1 MSQEWVLAVSLGTLA
16 MAGVGLLF
24 FVVWV
29 VDRRRTSA
37 LSFALAIGCYSAATT
52 VLSVPLPAAFA
63 ASVHGVLFPVAMA
76 LLADGLLR
84 RVGDRLPRGCMV
96 WYVTVSAIVV
106 WCLAY
111 PWPLIVGR
119 IITQNLATALL
130 LFAVVRRLWR
140 GAPKTGT
147 DRAALTASA
156 ALAVSLGADVVAA
169 LFSSVPRELTNR
181 AELDSYMSSN
191 LELFLIVASTIVLP
205 ACMITLLAVTV
216 IDVVQ
221 ELRFQRDRDELTG
234 VLNRRGFNRRAEA
247 MLQSVESC
255 AFILA
260 DLDHFKAV
268 NDTLG
273 HSGGD
278 KVLMA
283 FARILNQCPGEA
295 RIVGRIGG
303 EEFAILLPGAGTQTA
318 VEWADAARARMVAQ
332 APELGDGMATV
343 TASFGIAAGGPRS
356 RLDTLVNEADK
367 ALYEAKLGGRNQIV
381 VCS

>member
-24 FVVWV
+24 FVVWL

-37 LSFALAIGCYSAATT
+37 LFFALAIGCYSAATT
-52 VLSVPLPAAFA
+52 ALSVPLPAAFA
-63 ASVHGVLFPVAMA
+63 SSVHGVLFPVAMA

-84 RVGDRLPRGCMV
+84 RVGDRLPRGYLV
-96 WYVTVSAIVV
+96 WYVTVSVIVV

-119 IITQNLATALL
+119 IITQNLGTALL

-140 GAPKTGT
+140 RVPKTGT

-156 ALAVSLGADVVAA
+156 ALAVALGADVVAA
-169 LFSSVPRELTNR
+169 LFSNVPRELTNR

-191 LELFLIVASTIVLP
+191 LEVFLIVASTIVLP

-234 VLNRRGFNRRAEA
+234 VLNRRGFNHRAEA
-247 MLQSVESC
+247 MLQSAESC

-278 KVLMA
+278 KVLKA

-295 RIVGRIGG
+295 RIIGRVGG
-303 EEFAILLPGAGTQTA
+303 EEFAVLLPDADTQTA

-356 RLDTLVNEADK
+356 RLDALVNEADE
-367 ALYEAKLGGRNQIV
+367 ALYRAKLGGRNQIV
-381 VCS
+381 VRS